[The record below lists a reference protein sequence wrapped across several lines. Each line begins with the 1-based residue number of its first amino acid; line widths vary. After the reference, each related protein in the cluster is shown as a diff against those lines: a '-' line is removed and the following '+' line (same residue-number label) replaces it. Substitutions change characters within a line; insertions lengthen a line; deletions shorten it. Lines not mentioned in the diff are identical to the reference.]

1 MATQIL
7 VSYFK
12 GADNN
17 REVDQRVKFTI
28 FVSMLLS
35 GSLAILVYFHSD
47 LIFSVFTNDPEVHAL
62 GKVILF
68 IDIFLE
74 IGRAVNMCMV
84 MALNAAGDVKAPIT
98 IGIIFMWSFSVLGG
112 WFFGVHLLWGLAG
125 IWLAMALDECT
136 RGLVFF
142 WRWHQ
147 GTWKKALI

>member
-1 MATQIL
+1 MTFVNLFGIAVITTKVYAYIIAMISYLYSQSLAMATQIL

-84 MALNAAGDVKAPIT
+84 MA
-98 IGIIFMWSFSVLGG
+98 
-112 WFFGVHLLWGLAG
+112 
-125 IWLAMALDECT
+125 
-136 RGLVFF
+136 
-142 WRWHQ
+142 
-147 GTWKKALI
+147 